1 MPLTLLYIANSVILI
16 NKRSRYIFID
26 KTHIKYSE
34 VTKSFGAKIKMMNSL
49 DTSSHLQLNA
59 DKGDDSHNNIPMS
72 FSNCKIL
79 LTKCYFPIL
88 CLTSSYFI
96 QYSCLTSFA
105 DVFATR
111 LEAQYEV
118 ENTIQHNTYII
129 LAF

>member
-1 MPLTLLYIANSVILI
+1 MI
-16 NKRSRYIFID
+16 
-26 KTHIKYSE
+26 
-34 VTKSFGAKIKMMNSL
+34 NSL
-49 DTSSHLQLNA
+49 ETFSDTQSNV

-72 FSNCKIL
+72 FYNCKIV